1 VRVQR
6 LLSVRIIIRLGQ
18 HLFQTA
24 SYFYGLFYVS
34 INRLVRYMYKLLL
47 SFVVGD
53 GVNPL
58 NNEKLFRKVKK

>member
-1 VRVQR
+1 VKAQR

-18 HLFQTA
+18 HLVKGHFISMVCFTCLLIDLMRGT
-24 SYFYGLFYVS
+24 F
-34 INRLVRYMYKLLL
+34 LL

-58 NNEKLFRKVKK
+58 NNEKL